1 MTTDQQ
7 IIEITKIFK
16 SGGMIEPMGF
26 VEDNHEPHMYTIG
39 PMHIEATKKS
49 KDNLLSE
56 DMLRSIPCDHEDCF
70 LSFDEHV
77 CDRKLILTILFDVTQ
92 EEVLEEV
99 KKVKEFLIEHKIKS
113 IEFGDSGKGKFIEND
128 S

>member
-1 MTTDQQ
+1 MTTDEQ
-7 IIEITKIFK
+7 IIEIKKIFE

-26 VEDNHEPHMYTIG
+26 IEDNHEPHMYTIG
-39 PMHIEATKKS
+39 PKHTEATKIS

-56 DMLRSIPCDHEDCF
+56 KMLREIPCAHEDCF
-70 LSFDEHV
+70 LGFDDHV
-77 CDRKLILTILFDVTQ
+77 CDRKLILTILKDVTQ

-99 KKVKEFLIEHKIKS
+99 KKVKEFLLEHNIKS
-113 IEFGDSGKGKFIEND
+113 LEFGDSGKGKFIKDE